1 VSPLKLVLWTFRK
14 SPHDVI
20 DLYNTLS
27 PVMQLATGG
36 NMLNFGYWSN
46 GAADPIAAQKSL
58 CSLVAA
64 SAELDSA
71 KILVDIGS
79 GLGAPAEHWKAM
91 HEIIDICCLNI
102 NREQLVSALKYSKDI
117 GPGTADANAI
127 STVNATSISL
137 PFRNHSADRIIA
149 LESAQHFSPLPEFIR
164 ECRRVIKPAGILVIA
179 MPVTSSTLGR
189 LDSFFKLGILS
200 LTWSSE
206 HYSLDHVRSVVSDG
220 GFAIKDVIRIGHE
233 VYEPLANYYM
243 LNRPKIRE
251 RILQEYPSFLE
262 NVLCKS
268 LAKMQRTSRKGI
280 IDYVIIKA
288 S

>member
-1 VSPLKLVLWTFRK
+1 
-14 SPHDVI
+14 
-20 DLYNTLS
+20 
-27 PVMQLATGG
+27 MQLATGG
-36 NMLNFGYWSN
+36 NMLNFGYWNN
-46 GAADPIAAQKSL
+46 GAAGPIAAQKNL

-64 SAELDSA
+64 AAELGSA
-71 KILVDIGS
+71 RTLVDIGS

-91 HEIIDICCLNI
+91 HEIDICCLNI
-102 NREQLVSALKYSKDI
+102 NREQLVSASKHSKDS
-117 GPGTADANAI
+117 GPEAANAI
-127 STVNATSISL
+127 SAINATSISL
-137 PFRNHSADRIIA
+137 PFRDHSADRIIA
-149 LESAQHFSPLPEFIR
+149 LESAQHFKPLPEFIS

-189 LDSFFKLGILS
+189 LASFFKLGILS

-206 HYSLDHVRSVVSDG
+206 HYSMDHVRSAVSDG
-220 GFAIKDVIRIGHE
+220 GFDIKDDIRIGHE

-243 LNRPKIRE
+243 LNRQEIRE

-268 LAKMQRTSRKGI
+268 LAKMQQTSRKGI

-288 S
+288 RLTSDLS

>member
-1 VSPLKLVLWTFRK
+1 
-14 SPHDVI
+14 
-20 DLYNTLS
+20 
-27 PVMQLATGG
+27 MQLATGG
-36 NMLNFGYWSN
+36 NMLNFGYWSG
-46 GAADPIAAQKSL
+46 GAADPVAAQKSL
-58 CSLVAA
+58 CSLVAGA
-64 SAELDSA
+64 AELESA
-71 KILVDIGS
+71 KTLIDIGS

-91 HEIIDICCLNI
+91 HEDIDISCLNI
-102 NREQLVSALKYSKDI
+102 NLEQLVSASKHHKDSRL
-117 GPGTADANAI
+117 GAADANAI
-127 STVNATSISL
+127 SAINATSISL

-164 ECRRVIKPAGILVIA
+164 ECRRVLKPEGILVIA

-189 LDSFFKLGILS
+189 LASFFKLGILS

-206 HYSLDHVRSVVSDG
+206 HYSLDHVRSAVSDG
-220 GFAIKDVIRIGHE
+220 GFDIKDIVRIGHE
-233 VYEPLANYYM
+233 VYEPLANYYL

-268 LAKMQRTSRKGI
+268 LAKMQRTSRKDI
-280 IDYVIIKA
+280 IDYVVIKA

>member
-1 VSPLKLVLWTFRK
+1 
-14 SPHDVI
+14 
-20 DLYNTLS
+20 
-27 PVMQLATGG
+27 
-36 NMLNFGYWSN
+36 MLNFGYWSN

-58 CSLVAA
+58 CSFVATV
-64 SAELDSA
+64 AELDSA
-71 KILVDIGS
+71 KSLIDIGS

-91 HEIIDICCLNI
+91 HEIADICCLNI
-102 NREQLVSALKYSKDI
+102 NREQLVSASKHSRDA
-117 GPGTADANAI
+117 GAADANAI
-127 STVNATSISL
+127 SEVNATSISL

-149 LESAQHFSPLPEFIR
+149 LESAQHFSPLPEFIT
-164 ECRRVIKPAGILVIA
+164 ECRRVLKPEGILVIA

-189 LDSFFKLGILS
+189 LASFVKLGILS

-206 HYSLDHVRSVVSDG
+206 HYSLDHVRSAVSDG
-220 GFAIKDVIRIGHE
+220 GFEIKDIIRIGHE
-233 VYEPLANYYM
+233 VYEPLANYYL

-268 LAKMQRTSRKGI
+268 LAKMQGTSRKDI

>member
-46 GAADPIAAQKSL
+46 GAADPIAAQKGL
-58 CSLVAA
+58 CSMVAKVA
-64 SAELDSA
+64 KLDSA
-71 KILVDIGS
+71 KTLIDIGS

-91 HEIIDICCLNI
+91 HENVDICCLNI
-102 NREQLVSALKYSKDI
+102 NREQLVSASRHSKDT
-117 GPGTADANAI
+117 GAAYANAI
-127 STVNATSISL
+127 SSVNATSIAL
-137 PFRNHSADRIIA
+137 PFLNHSADRIIA

-164 ECRRVIKPAGILVIA
+164 ECRRVLMPEGILVIA

-189 LDSFFKLGILS
+189 LASFVKLGILS

-206 HYSLDHVRSVVSDG
+206 HYSLDHVRSVVSEG
-220 GFAIKDVIRIGHE
+220 GFEIKDIIRIGHE
-233 VYEPLANYYM
+233 VYEPLANYY
-243 LNRPKIRE
+243 LENRPRIRE

-268 LAKMQRTSRKGI
+268 LTKMQKTSRKGI